1 MKNSRAPFALLV
13 GILISLAAGRAS
25 ALPNELQEGPV
36 SIFDGKSLE
45 GWDGN
50 PKFWKVEGGTIVGQ
64 TTPDNKL
71 PGNTFLIW
79 RQGEVD
85 DFELSLEYRIT
96 GGNSGIQVRSF
107 ENEKDW
113 GKWVIGGY
121 QADMEAGN
129 QFSGIIYG

>member
-1 MKNSRAPFALLV
+1 MKNTRTVVAPLVGLLV
-13 GILISLAAGRAS
+13 LLAAGRAS
-25 ALPNELQEGPV
+25 ALPNEVEEGFA

-50 PKFWKVEGGTIVGQ
+50 PKFWKAEGGSIVGQ

-79 RQGEVD
+79 RQGELD

-96 GGNSGIQVRSF
+96 GGNSGVQVRSF
-107 ENEKDW
+107 EDEK
-113 GKWVIGGY
+113 
-121 QADMEAGN
+121 N
-129 QFSGIIYG
+129 